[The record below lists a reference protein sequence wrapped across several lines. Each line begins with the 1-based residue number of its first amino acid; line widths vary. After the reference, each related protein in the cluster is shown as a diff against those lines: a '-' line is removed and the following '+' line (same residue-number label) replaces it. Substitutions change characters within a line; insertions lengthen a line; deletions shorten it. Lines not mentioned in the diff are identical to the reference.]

1 MWLPIVGLIAGVVFG
16 FYLNINVPQEYSSYL
31 SIALLAG
38 LDTIFG
44 GIRSHLE
51 RVFNVR
57 VFISGFFFNTLFA
70 AGLAFLGAFLGIDLY
85 LAAIV
90 AFGVR
95 LFNNLAIIRR
105 ILLANWLNKRDV

>member
-1 MWLPIVGLIAGVVFG
+1 MWLPLIGLIVGIVLG
-16 FYLNINVPQEYSSYL
+16 FALDLRVPQEYSSYV

-44 GIRSHLE
+44 GIRAYLE
-51 RVFNVR
+51 KVFNVR
-57 VFISGFFFNTLFA
+57 VFMSGFFFNTLFA

-85 LAAIV
+85 MAAIV

-95 LFNNLAIIRR
+95 LFNNLAVIRR
-105 ILLANWLNKRDV
+105 IILAKWHNQQ

>member
-1 MWLPIVGLIAGVVFG
+1 MWLPVIGLIIGIVVG
-16 FYLNINVPQEYSSYL
+16 FMLDWRVPQEYSSYL

-44 GIRSHLE
+44 GIRSYLE
-51 RVFNVR
+51 RTFNVR
-57 VFISGFFFNTLFA
+57 IFMSGFFFNTLFA
-70 AGLAFLGAFLGIDLY
+70 AGLAFIGAYLGIDLY

-95 LFNNLAIIRR
+95 LFNNLAVIRR
-105 ILLANWLNKRDV
+105 IILSKWIQQQE

>member
-1 MWLPIVGLIAGVVFG
+1 MWLPVVGLILGVVVG
-16 FYLNINVPQEYSSYL
+16 FLLDLRVPQEYSSYL

-44 GIRSHLE
+44 GVRSYLE
-51 RVFNVR
+51 RMFNVR
-57 VFISGFFFNTLFA
+57 IFMSGFFFNTLFA

-85 LAAIV
+85 MAAIV

-95 LFNNLAIIRR
+95 LFNNLAVIRR
-105 ILLANWLNKRDV
+105 IILSKWLNQQE

>member
-1 MWLPIVGLIAGVVFG
+1 MWLPVLGLVLGIAVGL
-16 FYLNINVPQEYSSYL
+16 LLDWRVPQEYSSYL

-44 GIRSHLE
+44 GIRSYLE
-51 RVFNVR
+51 RTFNVR
-57 VFISGFFFNTLFA
+57 IFMSGFFFNTLFA

-95 LFNNLAIIRR
+95 LFNNLAVIRR
-105 ILLANWLNKRDV
+105 IILSKWINQG

>member
-1 MWLPIVGLIAGVVFG
+1 MWLPVVGLVIGVALG
-16 FYLNINVPQEYSSYL
+16 LLLDWRVPKEYSSYL

-44 GIRSHLE
+44 GIRSFLE
-51 RVFNVR
+51 RTFNVR
-57 VFISGFFFNTLFA
+57 IFMSGFFFNTLFA

-95 LFNNLAIIRR
+95 LFNNLAVIRR
-105 ILLANWLNKRDV
+105 IILTKWINQQD

>member
-1 MWLPIVGLIAGVVFG
+1 MMLLPLFGLIIGIAVG
-16 FYLNINVPQEYSSYL
+16 FVLDWRVPPEYSSYL

-44 GIRSHLE
+44 GIRSFLE
-51 RVFNVR
+51 RTFNVR
-57 VFISGFFFNTLFA
+57 IFMSGFFFNTLFA
-70 AGLAFLGAFLGIDLY
+70 AGLAFIGAFLGIDLY

-95 LFNNLAIIRR
+95 LFNNLAVIRR
-105 ILLANWLNKRDV
+105 IILSKWINQHD

>member
-1 MWLPIVGLIAGVVFG
+1 MLLPLIGLIAGVAAG
-16 FYLNINVPQEYSSYL
+16 FLLDWRVPQEYSSYL

-44 GIRSHLE
+44 GIRSYLE
-51 RVFNVR
+51 RTFNVR
-57 VFISGFFFNTLFA
+57 IFMSGFFFNTLFA
-70 AGLAFLGAFLGIDLY
+70 AGLAFIGAFLGIDLY

-95 LFNNLAIIRR
+95 LFNNLAVIRR
-105 ILLANWLNKRDV
+105 IVLSRWINQMD

>member
-1 MWLPIVGLIAGVVFG
+1 MWLPVLGLVLGVVLG
-16 FYLNINVPQEYSSYL
+16 LLLDWRVPQEYSSYL

-44 GIRSHLE
+44 GIRSYLE
-51 RVFNVR
+51 RTFNVR
-57 VFISGFFFNTLFA
+57 IFMSGFFFNILFA

-95 LFNNLAIIRR
+95 LFNNLAVIRR
-105 ILLANWLNKRDV
+105 IILSKWINQG

>member
-1 MWLPIVGLIAGVVFG
+1 MWLPVVGLIIGVAVG
-16 FYLNINVPQEYSSYL
+16 FMLDLRVPQEYSSYL

-44 GIRSHLE
+44 GVRSYLE
-51 RVFNVR
+51 RSFNVR
-57 VFISGFFFNTLFA
+57 VFMSGFFFNTLFA

-85 LAAIV
+85 MAAIV

-95 LFNNLAIIRR
+95 LFNNLAVIRR
-105 ILLANWLNKRDV
+105 IILSKWLNQQE

>member
-1 MWLPIVGLIAGVVFG
+1 MWLPVVGLILGVVLG
-16 FYLNINVPQEYSSYL
+16 YVLDLRLPQEYSSYL

-44 GIRSHLE
+44 GIRAHLE
-51 RVFNVR
+51 QVFNVR
-57 VFISGFFFNTLFA
+57 VFMSGFFFNTLFA
-70 AGLAFLGAFLGIDLY
+70 AGLAFLGGFLGIDLY

-95 LFNNLAIIRR
+95 LFNNLAVIRR
-105 ILLANWLNKRDV
+105 IVLAKWLSEQD

>member
-1 MWLPIVGLIAGVVFG
+1 MWLPVVGLIIGIVVG
-16 FYLNINVPQEYSSYL
+16 FVLDLRVPQEYSSYL

-44 GIRSHLE
+44 GVRSYLE

-57 VFISGFFFNTLFA
+57 VFMSGFFFNTLFA

-85 LAAIV
+85 MAAIV

-95 LFNNLAIIRR
+95 LFNNLAVIRR
-105 ILLANWLNKRDV
+105 IMLSRWINQQ